1 MRREG
6 NPLGR
11 AEPQPFTPSEGTVP
25 SMQTDYT
32 ARRADL
38 ARAQT
43 DLDAQEKADKD
54 REEDGASRLILS
66 FHPSDSLT
74 EIATKL
80 NALVGELGFGET
92 SPKNDTRSATDYE
105 KQSVRVATGQPVPL
119 TRPGES
125 TGGFAT
131 GAPRAQ
137 NNAQASQGTV
147 VAPGS
152 QTLAEAGHGSEGG
165 ANL

>member
-1 MRREG
+1 
-6 NPLGR
+6 
-11 AEPQPFTPSEGTVP
+11 
-25 SMQTDYT
+25 MQTDYT

-43 DLDAQEKADKD
+43 DLDAQEKADKA

-80 NALVGELGFGET
+80 NALVEELGFGET
-92 SPKNDTRSATDYE
+92 APKNDARSATDYE

-119 TRPGES
+119 ARPGEA

-131 GAPRAQ
+131 GAQRAQ
-137 NNAQASQGTV
+137 DDVRTDRGTV

-152 QTLAEAGHGSEGG
+152 QTLAEAGHGAEGT